1 LAEPQGLRKPGEA
14 LHGPAMNWTD
24 QYELLTDAE
33 QVSVLGGVF
42 LVIAAFALVME
53 WRRNRTRDLAR
64 LDKVG
69 WMPWTTL
76 FMLTAMIG
84 AGCLAVSLKAVAQGY

>member
-1 LAEPQGLRKPGEA
+1 
-14 LHGPAMNWTD
+14 MNWID
-24 QYELLTDAE
+24 AYELLTDAE

-53 WRRNRTRDLAR
+53 WRRNRRRDLAR
-64 LDKVG
+64 LEKVG
-69 WMPWTTL
+69 WVPWTTV

-84 AGCLAVSLKAVAQGY
+84 AGCLAMSLKAVAHG